1 MEQLGAQRSE
11 GGGVLFY
18 FIISNKSNITDE
30 RKEGKI
36 QGINDDEQRKAETPN
51 KQKRNQD
58 AILREE
64 FIQVNQAGGGVHG
77 NFKG

>member
-36 QGINDDEQRKAETPN
+36 QGVNDDEQRKAETPN
-51 KQKRNQD
+51 K
-58 AILREE
+58 
-64 FIQVNQAGGGVHG
+64 
-77 NFKG
+77 